1 MKYKA
6 TVYYNEIYEKVMEF
20 EIDVQIPETTDID
33 DHANLIYN
41 TIENE
46 AHDKFDVLMEQDER
60 LRYEI
65 DDVTFQKIE
74 WAKVYLTSENPWVF
88 IDKTNADD
96 FLKEVLKLGKP
107 TEVSIVGAFG
117 KEGRGST
124 QDMDLPLHFD
134 GEYSARKAAE
144 KGLTFDKKIDI
155 LALYCLKGGDSVTL
169 LEWNGNTASIILQTG
184 QALIIDNKICR
195 HGRSGQVRDRM
206 LLRVWIERNTN
217 E

>member
-1 MKYKA
+1 
-6 TVYYNEIYEKVMEF
+6 
-20 EIDVQIPETTDID
+20 
-33 DHANLIYN
+33 
-41 TIENE
+41 
-46 AHDKFDVLMEQDER
+46 
-60 LRYEI
+60 
-65 DDVTFQKIE
+65 
-74 WAKVYLTSENPWVF
+74 VYLSPENPWAF
-88 IDKTNADD
+88 ISKTNADD

-134 GEYSARKAAE
+134 GDYSARKAAE

-195 HGRSGQVRDRM
+195 HGRSGQVGDRM
-206 LLRVWIERNTN
+206 LLRVWIERNN

>member
-1 MKYKA
+1 M
-6 TVYYNEIYEKVMEF
+6 
-20 EIDVQIPETTDID
+20 
-33 DHANLIYN
+33 
-41 TIENE
+41 
-46 AHDKFDVLMEQDER
+46 
-60 LRYEI
+60 
-65 DDVTFQKIE
+65 
-74 WAKVYLTSENPWVF
+74 YLTPENPWVF

-155 LALYCLKGGDSVTL
+155 LYLDGWDKGTPNFAENH
-169 LEWNGNTASIILQTG
+169 LEAYKAAKDKLSNVHLILIDDTDFNTADGGKDRLLSPYLIENGYSLLFNGRQT
-184 QALIIDNKICR
+184 LFLYRI
-195 HGRSGQVRDRM
+195 
-206 LLRVWIERNTN
+206 
-217 E
+217 

>member
-1 MKYKA
+1 M
-6 TVYYNEIYEKVMEF
+6 
-20 EIDVQIPETTDID
+20 
-33 DHANLIYN
+33 
-41 TIENE
+41 
-46 AHDKFDVLMEQDER
+46 
-60 LRYEI
+60 
-65 DDVTFQKIE
+65 
-74 WAKVYLTSENPWVF
+74 YLTPENPWVF

-155 LALYCLKGGDSVTL
+155 LALYCIKSGDTVTN
-169 LEWNGNTASIILQTG
+169 LEWDGNLASIILKEG
-184 QALIIDNKICR
+184 QSLIVDNRLCK
-195 HGRSGQVRDRM
+195 HGRTGAVGDRL
-206 LLRVWIERNTN
+206 LLRVWIERNQTIK